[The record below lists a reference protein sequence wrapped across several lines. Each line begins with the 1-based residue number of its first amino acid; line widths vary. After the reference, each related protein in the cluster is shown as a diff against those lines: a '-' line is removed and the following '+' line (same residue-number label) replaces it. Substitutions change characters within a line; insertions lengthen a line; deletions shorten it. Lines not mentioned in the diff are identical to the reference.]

1 MLDSGIGRKC
11 YFVERWHEFRNE
23 DLGQEQR
30 SRIEAEVMRGEPAAG
45 DEDVGLA
52 LHEPEE
58 RAERHQAAVAR
69 EGGRAPEIEA
79 RPHHPARRDRHPDRA
94 HGEQHDRR
102 ERSEEHTSEL
112 QSLMRISYAVFCL
125 KKKKKQKQYR
135 SYKLK

>member
-1 MLDSGIGRKC
+1 MLDSGIGRKGDL
-11 YFVERWHEFRNE
+11 VERGHEFRHE

-58 RAERHQAAVAR
+58 RAERHQAAAAR

-79 RPHHPARRDRHPDRA
+79 RPHPPAPPDRPPHPETGEQPAPPQHPLPHPD
-94 HGEQHDRR
+94 
-102 ERSEEHTSEL
+102 TPPPPPPPPTPNP
-112 QSLMRISYAVFCL
+112 
-125 KKKKKQKQYR
+125 YR
-135 SYKLK
+135 SRRSP